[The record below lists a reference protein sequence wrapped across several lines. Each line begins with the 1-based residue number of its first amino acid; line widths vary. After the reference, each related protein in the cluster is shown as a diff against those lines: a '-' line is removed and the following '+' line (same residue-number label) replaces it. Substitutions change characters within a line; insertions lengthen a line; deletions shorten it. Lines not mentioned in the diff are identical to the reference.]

1 MAVSRPIATRVTPV
15 RKMPFVTATLLHP
28 SETLRVLR
36 PLAEISS
43 AWGMEPGSSTTCCT
57 STQGREIINCPVL
70 FLFFVL

>member
-43 AWGMEPGSSTTCCT
+43 AWGGNPVPQQCRT
-57 STQGREIINCPVL
+57 SPRGREISCPVL